1 MLTILENNQ
10 LKLNWLK
17 STVYFV
23 LSLCLLFELAVCRV
37 VFIVS
42 QINSRIALVLPLF
55 LVLVVTLFGCWV
67 LVLDL
72 YCLIVVCYL
81 VKLPSILFPV

>member
-23 LSLCLLFELAVCRV
+23 LSTCWLFELAVCRV
-37 VFIVS
+37 VFTVS
-42 QINSRIALVLPLF
+42 QINSRIALVLHLF
-55 LVLVVTLFGCWV
+55 LVLAVALFGRWV

-81 VKLPSILFPV
+81 VRSPSVLFPV